1 MIVEEII
8 KKIRDI
14 EVNFTLENLF
24 ERIEDRLRW
33 PIKYPWGQPSIEVI
47 DKENLKHQ
55 NFFDIQ
61 DGFVDPLKCIDAYHQ
76 GYSLLFSNVGYLQKD
91 ITKIKNILDKNF
103 NINCNMNL
111 YLGTGYKTPS
121 FLSHTHEYPVL
132 IKNIFGKSKW
142 IIDNQE
148 IVLEK
153 QNCIFFNKEISHQ
166 VIEIMEPK
174 LSLTCNLE

>member
-1 MIVEEII
+1 
-8 KKIRDI
+8 
-14 EVNFTLENLF
+14 
-24 ERIEDRLRW
+24 
-33 PIKYPWGQPSIEVI
+33 
-47 DKENLKHQ
+47 
-55 NFFDIQ
+55 
-61 DGFVDPLKCIDAYHQ
+61 
-76 GYSLLFSNVGYLQKD
+76 
-91 ITKIKNILDKNF
+91 
-103 NINCNMNL
+103 MNL

-132 IKNIFGKSKW
+132 VKNIFGKSKW